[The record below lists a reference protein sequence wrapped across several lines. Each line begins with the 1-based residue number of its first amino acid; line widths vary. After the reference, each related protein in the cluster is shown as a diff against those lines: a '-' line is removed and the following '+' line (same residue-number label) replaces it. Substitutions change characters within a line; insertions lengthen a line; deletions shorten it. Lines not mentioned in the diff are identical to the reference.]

1 MSRVVTGIAHGMQF
15 PKALPH
21 PSATCC
27 GVVPV
32 WETSFA
38 LCSGGGISVLV
49 RSYLQSKG
57 CWWEMLGAGQP
68 SSTSRACGRNKI
80 PPLVAAPAGLCP
92 EAAVGMKGTV
102 SVLALSWLWPVPD
115 IRVHGADQ
123 SGLELPVLLCHGV
136 WASSRGWW

>member
-1 MSRVVTGIAHGMQF
+1 MSPPFSLFLWGLYGQWGFQCGAGRAFRVRAAREPGWREPVSRVVTAIAHGMQF

-38 LCSGGGISVLV
+38 LCSEGGISVLV
-49 RSYLQSKG
+49 RSHLQSKG

-68 SSTSRACGRNKI
+68 SSTCRACGRN
-80 PPLVAAPAGLCP
+80 
-92 EAAVGMKGTV
+92 
-102 SVLALSWLWPVPD
+102 
-115 IRVHGADQ
+115 
-123 SGLELPVLLCHGV
+123 
-136 WASSRGWW
+136 